1 MSDSGMSASARRTYI
16 EERRVA
22 LTVRL
27 PREMHNRMRKLA
39 IDRGCRVNDL
49 YQDLLRVRLNDTIP
63 GEPFL
68 QAPPTTAVPI
78 TLWLE
83 PDFAEEL
90 KNALEKRSL
99 TATNV
104 VLTTLL
110 YEFGAGD
117 PQSPRRPALVG
128 HQRH

>member
-1 MSDSGMSASARRTYI
+1 MSLSARPTYI

-39 IDRGCRVNDL
+39 IDRDCRVNDL
-49 YQDLLRVRLNDTIP
+49 YQDLLRARLNDRIP

-68 QAPPTTAVPI
+68 QAPPTTAVPV

-83 PDFAEEL
+83 PAFANEL
-90 KNALEKRSL
+90 KATLERRSL

-104 VLTTLL
+104 VVTTLL

-117 PQSPRRPALVG
+117 PLSPARPTLLGASPV
-128 HQRH
+128 

>member
-1 MSDSGMSASARRTYI
+1 M
-16 EERRVA
+16 A

-27 PREMHNRMRKLA
+27 PREMHNRMRKMA
-39 IDRGCRVNDL
+39 IDRQCRVNDL
-49 YQDLLRVRLNDTIP
+49 YQDLLRTCVRSTIP

-68 QAPPTTAVPI
+68 QAPPTSAVPV

-83 PDFAEEL
+83 PIFADEL
-90 KNALEKRSL
+90 RETLERRSL

-104 VLTTLL
+104 VVTTLL

-117 PQSPRRPALVG
+117 PQSPSRPELVG
-128 HQRH
+128 GLGSSRVAMP